1 MDERGFLIKLFD
13 LNKVNI
19 GKGELLS
26 INNNTIIVK
35 GNYLPVLSSGI
46 NIYVNI
52 YNERVGVSPYFCKVS
67 VASKHQLTAQI
78 LKKDLIVERRRALKV
93 RTDLFFYINRIHR
106 NNEDITDDVPIIKIN
121 VLNLSIG
128 GMLVLSNYDFLTN
141 DEITFYF
148 KYYKYKP
155 ILLEAK
161 IIRIDKLKDE
171 EDETRIS
178 LNYGCHFLNIS
189 SNDESIMFRYLFDR
203 QIQIYRNKW

>member
-67 VASKHQLTAQI
+67 VTSKHQLTAQI

>member
-67 VASKHQLTAQI
+67 VTSKHQLTAQI

-203 QIQIYRNKW
+203 QIQIYRNK

>member
-1 MDERGFLIKLFD
+1 MDQRGYLVKLFD
-13 LNKVNI
+13 LNRVNI
-19 GKGELLS
+19 GKGDLLS
-26 INNNTIIVK
+26 VNNNTIIVK
-35 GNYLPVLSSGI
+35 GNYLPVLSSGM

-78 LKKDLIVERRRALKV
+78 LKKDPIVERRSTLKV
-93 RTDLFFYINRIHR
+93 RTDLSFYINKIHR
-106 NNEDITDDVPIIKIN
+106 NDEDITDTVPIIKIN

-128 GMLVLSNYDFLTN
+128 GMLISSNFDFLTN

-161 IIRIDKLKDE
+161 IVRIDKLEDE

-178 LNYGCHFLNIS
+178 LNYGCNFLNTS
-189 SNDESIMFRYLFDR
+189 SNDESIMFQYLFDR